1 MRCGTSFKASCRAW
15 YCARIRLAL
24 YTYAGVPTRSAMP
37 RSSAGSK
44 PSAAAPTV
52 RRIEVAMGSAA
63 SREQCQY
70 QGWTG
75 TKYICA
81 LDGILLR
88 ALVPEALG
96 PGPRDRCYTRR
107 SRAPS
112 DPPRPASRA
121 ATARPRLRSG
131 SLRRAARI
139 PGAPR
144 RGPRRL
150 PRPAHHR
157 GSADGAHRNVATLGS
172 RRHAEPAARSELRGG
187 TAAGQLWVLR
197 PGGRERRGPTGDP
210 ESRAAEG
217 TSPHRRGH
225 RNPYLCRLPTA

>member
-70 QGWTG
+70 QGWSRA
-75 TKYICA
+75 KYICA

-96 PGPRDRCYTRR
+96 PGPR
-107 SRAPS
+107 
-112 DPPRPASRA
+112 
-121 ATARPRLRSG
+121 
-131 SLRRAARI
+131 
-139 PGAPR
+139 GA
-144 RGPRRL
+144 
-150 PRPAHHR
+150 
-157 GSADGAHRNVATLGS
+157 ADGAHRRVPTLGS
-172 RRHAEPAARSELRGG
+172 RRHAAPAARPEL
-187 TAAGQLWVLR
+187 
-197 PGGRERRGPTGDP
+197 
-210 ESRAAEG
+210 
-217 TSPHRRGH
+217 
-225 RNPYLCRLPTA
+225 